1 MPVASIDIS
10 WYFGVEWQCY
20 NVLHPQFKHLICNFW
35 LKTAVRFAADVLL
48 FEGSGH
54 LNSTF
59 VRLYF
64 KVFSWASVCTE
75 KKSPLAINT
84 SLLIALQFCGFI
96 CFSRSSQFYFI
107 FLWLTINV
115 FFFPALT
122 IVHAFQLHPEEACA
136 TVTNPSKVKCIKKEQ
151 KSVLGKAFAAS
162 CIMQVCFC
170 WEQRA
175 VLKIKEDLGT
185 TGSQSVKSAWKTGAI
200 NYAQS
205 QQQPGE
211 ELS

>member
-115 FFFPALT
+115 FFFSCSYHSPCLPVASWRSMCYR
-122 IVHAFQLHPEEACA
+122 HQSFQ
-136 TVTNPSKVKCIKKEQ
+136 SKMHKKGAKIRAGQ
-151 KSVLGKAFAAS
+151 SFRS
-162 CIMQVCFC
+162 IMHNAGLFLL
-170 WEQRA
+170 RTTSSF
-175 VLKIKEDLGT
+175 ED
-185 TGSQSVKSAWKTGAI
+185 
-200 NYAQS
+200 
-205 QQQPGE
+205 
-211 ELS
+211 